1 MIKNATQMKSYKK
14 MNKLTKVQPKIW
26 ILLHI
31 IWPAY
36 VNKDGSVFMEVLD
49 LDDSC
54 RLDFIA

>member
-1 MIKNATQMKSYKK
+1 MPHKWNTYKK
-14 MNKLTKVQPKIW
+14 MNKLTTVHTKIW

-36 VNKDGSVFMEVLD
+36 VNKDDSVFMEVLD

-54 RLDFIA
+54 RLDFIAA

>member
-1 MIKNATQMKSYKK
+1 MPHKWNTYKK
-14 MNKLTKVQPKIW
+14 MNKLTKVHRKIW

-36 VNKDGSVFMEVLD
+36 VNKDDSVFMEVLD

-54 RLDFIA
+54 RLDFIAA